1 MKEIY
6 QSSVKEVLGQ
16 MGSREEGL
24 TIKEVEKSREKCG
37 WNELAEGKK
46 KSVLQIFMEQYKDFL
61 VIILIVSAII
71 SGILGD
77 AESAAVIVIVI
88 TMNAILGTVQTVK
101 AEQSLQSL
109 KKLSGP
115 EAEGSQEWYGD
126 TDSGKRTGSWR
137 CDPSGSRG
145 IMFRQTDRLIENAS
159 LKIDESA
166 LTGESLA
173 VEKSLVE
180 IEEEVPLGDRN
191 NMLFSGSFVTYGR
204 GRAVVTSVGMQT
216 EVGKIAG
223 LLKSTSEKQ
232 TPLQVNLEEFG
243 KKLSVLI
250 LVFCGIL
257 FGISV
262 FQWRKYRKRV
272 YVCSSTCGCS
282 NPGGI
287 KFNCNNRPFFRNA
300 EDGQGACN
308 HSKTAGGRRSW
319 KCLRDL
325 FG

>member
-46 KSVLQIFMEQYKDFL
+46 KSVLQIFLEQYKDFL
-61 VIILIVSAII
+61 VIILIASAII

-115 EAEGSQEWYGD
+115 EAKVLRNGTVTPIPARELVVGD
-126 TDSGKRTGSWR
+126 VILLEAGDYVPADG
-137 CDPSGSRG
+137 
-145 IMFRQTDRLIENAS
+145 RLIENAS

-173 VEKSLVE
+173 VEKSLDE

-232 TPLQVNLEEFG
+232 TPLESGRVRKEAFG
-243 KKLSVLI
+243 SDP
-250 LVFCGIL
+250 GIL
-257 FGISV
+257 RNLIWNQCIS
-262 FQWRKYRKRV
+262 WRKYRKRV